1 MIARTVTLRA
11 LVLEDIARTA
21 FRCGDESAARLLR
34 RADVGGDDFIAV
46 ERDLSRSGLR
56 EARVAGDA
64 LSLLH
69 LPRAAATRLAMWC
82 GLDLGEWVDEA
93 CCEQGVVIDDTRVTT

>member
-1 MIARTVTLRA
+1 LFYGVSSSHRKFILNRYPILNRFLFFLRS
-11 LVLEDIARTA
+11 RPH
-21 FRCGDESAARLLR
+21 RRLSKS
-34 RADVGGDDFIAV
+34 FIAV